1 MGYLLVA
8 KLVNSASMPRFAS
21 SSVEANMAH
30 FENGAYLNVKEGMPF
45 EDFRPPNWER
55 WTEGAVQWGAKELL
69 RLTQPHGRLQMW
81 MLNEENLRWFDQTS
95 QKNMS
100 FSTKIR
106 YKQWRFWRFWRFC
119 VWVNMGSKWYTVLA
133 NFWIVAS
140 PEQSRLPGFL
150 HSWNFKWQWKLACPR
165 VLVGFAECTNGIFD
179 DIYIY
184 W

>member
-8 KLVNSASMPRFAS
+8 KLVNSASIPRFAS

-69 RLTQPHGRLQMW
+69 RVTQPHGRLQMR

-95 QKNMS
+95 QKNML
-100 FSTKIR
+100 FQPK
-106 YKQWRFWRFWRFC
+106 YKQLRFWRFC
-119 VWVNMGSKWYTVLA
+119 IWVNMGSKWYTVPA

-140 PEQSRLPGFL
+140 PEQWVWSRLPGFFTAEILNDNENL
-150 HSWNFKWQWKLACPR
+150 HVPDS
-165 VLVGFAECTNGIFD
+165 
-179 DIYIY
+179 
-184 W
+184 

>member
-8 KLVNSASMPRFAS
+8 KLVNSASIPRFAS

-45 EDFRPPNWER
+45 EDFRPPNWEW

-69 RLTQPHGRLQMW
+69 RVTQPHGRLQMW

-100 FSTKIR
+100 YSNQNINTYDFDDFAYGSTWD
-106 YKQWRFWRFWRFC
+106 Q
-119 VWVNMGSKWYTVLA
+119 
-133 NFWIVAS
+133 
-140 PEQSRLPGFL
+140 
-150 HSWNFKWQWKLACPR
+150 
-165 VLVGFAECTNGIFD
+165 NGIQYLR
-179 DIYIY
+179 ISG
-184 W
+184 

>member
-8 KLVNSASMPRFAS
+8 KLVNSASIPRFAS

-30 FENGAYLNVKEGMPF
+30 FETGAYLNVKEGMPF

-69 RLTQPHGRLQMW
+69 RVTQPHGRLQMW

-100 FSTKIR
+100 YSNQNINTYDFDDFAYGSTWD
-106 YKQWRFWRFWRFC
+106 Q
-119 VWVNMGSKWYTVLA
+119 
-133 NFWIVAS
+133 
-140 PEQSRLPGFL
+140 
-150 HSWNFKWQWKLACPR
+150 
-165 VLVGFAECTNGIFD
+165 NGIQYLR
-179 DIYIY
+179 ISG
-184 W
+184 